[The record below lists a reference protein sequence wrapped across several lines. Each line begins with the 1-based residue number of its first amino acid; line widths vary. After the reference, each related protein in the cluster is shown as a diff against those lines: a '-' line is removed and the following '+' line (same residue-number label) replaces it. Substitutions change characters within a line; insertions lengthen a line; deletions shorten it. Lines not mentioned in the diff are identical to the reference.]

1 MALEPVAKERYME
14 KLRLLSMSEKDD
26 PHASSNEMKF
36 VDNMALWPAVEFG
49 HIFCKYKYFK
59 SGCVRT
65 IRVWASGSSCCVL
78 RALVNPSQKAPDKA
92 SRAWIGH
99 RYSTLVRVEY
109 LWIGLRPDGEIV
121 AAHCTCMA
129 G

>member
-49 HIFCKYKYFK
+49 YIFCKYKYFK
-59 SGCVRT
+59 SGAFVL
-65 IRVWASGSSCCVL
+65 SGSGP
-78 RALVNPSQKAPDKA
+78 AAPLAA
-92 SRAWIGH
+92 SYGR
-99 RYSTLVRVEY
+99 S
-109 LWIGLRPDGEIV
+109 
-121 AAHCTCMA
+121 
-129 G
+129 